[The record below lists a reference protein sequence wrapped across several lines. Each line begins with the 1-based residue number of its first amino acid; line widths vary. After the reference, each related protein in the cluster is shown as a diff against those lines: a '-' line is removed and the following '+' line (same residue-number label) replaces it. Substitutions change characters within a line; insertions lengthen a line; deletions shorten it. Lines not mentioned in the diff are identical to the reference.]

1 MKDHK
6 IALLISGTGTNAMR
20 IIQYQ
25 ALASICEFLVI
36 STKENTAM
44 QGFCSANYIE
54 YREIYGK
61 SDEINN
67 EIQEICKSRE
77 VSHIVLAGF
86 LKQIN
91 PSLISMFKG
100 RIINLHPSLLPKFGG
115 KGMFGRHVHQAVFD
129 AKQIETG
136 ITIHE
141 VSEEYDKGTIIA
153 QFKISLSPDDTVDK
167 IEEKIKVLEQKYF
180 PDVVIKFITE

>member
-1 MKDHK
+1 
-6 IALLISGTGTNAMR
+6 
-20 IIQYQ
+20 
-25 ALASICEFLVI
+25 
-36 STKENTAM
+36 
-44 QGFCSANYIE
+44 
-54 YREIYGK
+54 
-61 SDEINN
+61 
-67 EIQEICKSRE
+67 
-77 VSHIVLAGF
+77 
-86 LKQIN
+86 
-91 PSLISMFKG
+91 
-100 RIINLHPSLLPKFGG
+100 
-115 KGMFGRHVHQAVFD
+115 MFGRHVHQAVFD